1 MDLSGPQSLAEIFTP
16 DELKH
21 LPTGVQNKF
30 KSYIDKFFD
39 EYCKER
45 AAANRLS
52 E

>member
-1 MDLSGPQSLAEIFTP
+1 MDLNGPQSLADIFTA
-16 DELKH
+16 DELGQ
-21 LPTGVQNKF
+21 LPTGVQTKF
-30 KSYIDKFFD
+30 KSYIDRFFD